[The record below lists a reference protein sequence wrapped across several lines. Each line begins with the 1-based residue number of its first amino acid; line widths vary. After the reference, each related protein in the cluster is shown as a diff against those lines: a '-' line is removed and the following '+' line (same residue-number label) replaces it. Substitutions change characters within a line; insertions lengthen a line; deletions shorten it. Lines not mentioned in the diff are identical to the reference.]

1 MEVRNGRFER
11 RSVVSEVPRLW
22 FVIVKKTL
30 FAINK
35 SAKLHS
41 PEKSRATDQL
51 AVCSQ
56 HTLCITMRRLL
67 RKSYEAG
74 AELLPWRACDCL
86 SENWA
91 GIEKKD
97 SCPVRHTHST

>member
-1 MEVRNGRFER
+1 
-11 RSVVSEVPRLW
+11 VSEVPRLW

-56 HTLCITMRRLL
+56 HTLYITHETFSAEAL
-67 RKSYEAG
+67 RS
-74 AELLPWRACDCL
+74 R
-86 SENWA
+86 S
-91 GIEKKD
+91 
-97 SCPVRHTHST
+97 